1 MMVTSK
7 NFELIKFERER
18 RCDLRDGLTSQR
30 ILLVTPGDDHD
41 DDDDDEDDDNDDDDD
56 DHDDGDHDHDW
67 QKNLLWKSKKDATLD
82 QADTSYP
89 SK

>member
-1 MMVTSK
+1 MMK
-7 NFELIKFERER
+7 N
-18 RCDLRDGLTSQR
+18 
-30 ILLVTPGDDHD
+30 HD